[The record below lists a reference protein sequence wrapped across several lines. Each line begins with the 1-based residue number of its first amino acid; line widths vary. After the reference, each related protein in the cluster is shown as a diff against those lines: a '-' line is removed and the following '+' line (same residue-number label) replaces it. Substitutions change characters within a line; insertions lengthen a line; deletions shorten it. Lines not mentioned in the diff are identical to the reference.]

1 MMSKVTTIDT
11 PLMAERLAEAILIDA
26 RVEWA
31 LDNGKPVNPT
41 KIYREL
47 LIDPILD
54 EHKRIKPGASNE

>member
-1 MMSKVTTIDT
+1 MMSKVTVINT
-11 PLMAERLAEAILIDA
+11 PLMADRLAEAILIDA

-47 LIDPILD
+47 LIDPILS
-54 EHKRIKPGASNE
+54 EHKRILGGSDE